1 MNINLGVAGL
11 EIISNAK
18 NIEKRID
25 YVLSKLVDLS
35 DDDQQNLLELSLMED
50 DK

>member
-18 NIEKRID
+18 NIEKRMD

-35 DDDQQNLLELSLMED
+35 GEDQQNLLELSLMED